1 MAAAWQAIHAAIAGD
16 PGVRELA
23 PGGVW
28 DRPLKAGSGPGATP
42 GAFQADPAD
51 AGRILRVLPNVVV
64 LAGPELPFLFSA
76 INART
81 AYVNAWYAAPAT
93 RAGKETIAALDRLVC
108 ELVDERLW
116 PAADRRWPMWSYVD
130 SRTETVESAALP
142 GTLQSMRR
150 IAVELAGDPLPTRR
164 AG

>member
-1 MAAAWQAIHAAIAGD
+1 MAAAWQVIHGAIAGD
-16 PGVRELA
+16 EAVRALA

-42 GAFQADPAD
+42 GAFQADGAD
-51 AGRILRVLPNVVV
+51 PGMIARVLPSVVV
-64 LAGPELPFLFSA
+64 LAGPELPFIFSA

-81 AYVNAWYAAPAT
+81 AYVSVWYAAPAT
-93 RAGKETIAALDRLVC
+93 RSGKETIVAMDRAVC

-116 PAADRRWPMWSYVD
+116 PAEDRRWPLWSYVD
-130 SRTETVESAALP
+130 SRTETVESTVFP
-142 GTLQSMRR
+142 GTLQTMRR

-164 AG
+164 VE